1 MDNSVN
7 NKRLQCKNLFEYL
20 NTMPA
25 AVLDKLYCHPAT
37 CMAVF
42 RGLPP
47 MAKQYVMRTL
57 FTDQPIPEP
66 FVATWVQK
74 DNMQH
79 HTGALLKLKGLQ
91 IWRELPKGTSVSS
104 SR

>member
-1 MDNSVN
+1 MDNAINS
-7 NKRLQCKNLFEYL
+7 KRLECKNLFEYL
-20 NTMPA
+20 NTLPA
-25 AVLDKLYCHPAT
+25 AVLDRLYGHPAT

-42 RGLPP
+42 RGLPT
-47 MAKQYVMRTL
+47 MARQYVMRTL

-74 DNMQH
+74 DSTQH
-79 HTGALLKLKGLQ
+79 HIGAISKLKGLQ
-91 IWRELPKGTSVSS
+91 LWREMPKGTSVSS

>member
-1 MDNSVN
+1 MDSPSKS
-7 NKRLQCKNLFEYL
+7 KRLQCKNLYDYL
-20 NTMPA
+20 NSLPA
-25 AVLDKLYCHPAT
+25 AVLDGLYCHPCT

-42 RGLPP
+42 RGLPA

-74 DNMQH
+74 EDNKLH
-79 HTGALLKLKGLQ
+79 IGALAKLKGLQ
-91 IWRELPKGTSVSS
+91 IWRELPKGSS
-104 SR
+104 ASR